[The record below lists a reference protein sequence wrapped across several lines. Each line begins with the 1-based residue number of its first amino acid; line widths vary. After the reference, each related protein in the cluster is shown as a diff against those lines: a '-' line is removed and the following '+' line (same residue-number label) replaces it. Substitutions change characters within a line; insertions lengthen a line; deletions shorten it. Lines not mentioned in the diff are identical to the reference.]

1 MIKLSIVIPAF
12 NEQRN
17 VEILCSEIKEKLN
30 GKIENYEVVFVDDG
44 SKDNTFGV
52 LSEIASHD
60 KKVKVVKHLANTGQ
74 SGAIATGARYAKGE
88 VVVTMDSDL
97 QHDPEDIF
105 SLLRKLNQG
114 YDVVCGWRKERKD
127 SDSLIKKTI
136 PSKISNIL
144 IRGLT
149 KTKLHDTT
157 GGMRVFRRKVTEE
170 IELYGEMH
178 RYLPILA
185 VWKGFRVSETPI
197 NVRKRKY
204 EKTKYRASRLF
215 RGFLDLIAVKYFM
228 SYSTRP
234 LHLFGFLS
242 FILVGL
248 GTIIEF
254 GLIVGRLFYGIHITP
269 YLPLFLLGILLIIV
283 GINFFCLGL
292 IGDMISYNS
301 NMNNKQKCIIDMTIN
316 V

>member
-1 MIKLSIVIPAF
+1 MKKLSIVIPAF
-12 NEQRN
+12 NEERN
-17 VEILCSEIKEKLN
+17 VEILCSEITEKLK

-60 KKVKVVKHLANTGQ
+60 KKVKVVKHLANVGQ

-114 YDVVCGWRKERKD
+114 YDVVCGWRKVRKN
-127 SDSLIKKTI
+127 SDSFIKKTI
-136 PSKISNIL
+136 PSKISNFL
-144 IRGLT
+144 IRSIT

-157 GGMRVFRRKVTEE
+157 GGMRALKKRVTEE

-248 GTIIEF
+248 GTIIEL

-269 YLPLFLLGILLIIV
+269 YLPLFLLGILLIII